1 MQEGEPGWALYL
13 LSSVS
18 ASERDWLQ
26 GMASCGTTL
35 RAYQNGW
42 HLDLPSGPLSLRLLT
57 FPSPF
62 NE

>member
-1 MQEGEPGWALYL
+1 MGTLPSKLCLCCSKGLA
-13 LSSVS
+13 
-18 ASERDWLQ
+18 A

-35 RAYQNGW
+35 KAYQNGW
-42 HLDLPSGPLSLRLLT
+42 HLYLPSGPLNLGLLT